1 MAGRDQASPAGS
13 AKRNCRY
20 RRENQT
26 ARENLTKLI
35 SYSKEKNAGQ
45 NWTRIFFGRK
55 TLSSQWFVN
64 LLKNSYIFI
73 FINLYFIGIIEKK
86 KKRSR

>member
-1 MAGRDQASPAGS
+1 MR
-13 AKRNCRY
+13 AK
-20 RRENQT
+20 
-26 ARENLTKLI
+26 I
-35 SYSKEKNAGQ
+35 GPVF
-45 NWTRIFFGRK
+45 FFGRK
-55 TLSSQWFVN
+55 TLPPQWFVN